1 MMHAIDGPTPP
12 ISRRNIRGPAITS
25 WPERARGIQKIQVK
39 KYVRT
44 KKIQMF
50 LFFVCAVVGMVM
62 FSSPVK
68 YISALSYKDSL
79 VKPML
84 KGIPKAPDG
93 LTLFH

>member
-1 MMHAIDGPTPP
+1 MEGPKPP
-12 ISRRNIRGPAITS
+12 SNNMIINGPAITS
-25 WPERARGIQKIQVK
+25 WPDKANGIQKIQVK